1 MTNDKANT
9 IIGVFETMQELKEN
23 GEITHLEFKFDEENN
38 TVDINVVPRQTL
50 KYIECNFTITPEG
63 AKFEES

>member
-23 GEITHLEFKFDEENN
+23 GEIAHLEFKFDEENN
-38 TVDINVVPRQTL
+38 TVNINVVPRQTL

-63 AKFEES
+63 AKFEE